1 MANRSGRRLPSLRL
15 HRPSG
20 QAVVR
25 LVNRDGQRRDYYLGK
40 HSSCEAQE
48 RYQQLLARWIDGD
61 RTLPLPPT
69 QTVERLYGPLRSSR
83 RPNWTGRAP
92 TTCSPKATNG
102 SARVP
107 RPTRTSP

>member
-40 HSSCEAQE
+40 HGGCEAQE
-48 RYQQLLARWIDGD
+48 RYQQLL
-61 RTLPLPPT
+61 
-69 QTVERLYGPLRSSR
+69 LRS
-83 RPNWTGRAP
+83 AP
-92 TTCSPKATNG
+92 TSSRAEVLTICANRSEQMFTDK
-102 SARVP
+102 
-107 RPTRTSP
+107 PTTLKHDRHG

>member
-40 HSSCEAQE
+40 HGSRESQE
-48 RYQQLLARWIDGD
+48 RYQQMLARSIDGD
-61 RTLPLPPT
+61 RTQPT
-69 QTVERLYGPLRSSR
+69 H
-83 RPNWTGRAP
+83 
-92 TTCSPKATNG
+92 
-102 SARVP
+102 
-107 RPTRTSP
+107 

>member
-40 HSSCEAQE
+40 HGSRESQE
-48 RYQQLLARWIDGD
+48 RYQQMLTRWIDGD
-61 RTLPLPPT
+61 RTLP
-69 QTVERLYGPLRSSR
+69 
-83 RPNWTGRAP
+83 P
-92 TTCSPKATNG
+92 TTETG
-102 SARVP
+102 G
-107 RPTRTSP
+107 RTSVRTLEELTQAYLARRRAS